1 MTNKKIWAATL
12 FSTLLLTMTISSP
25 VKAAEL
31 QTSTTVDRSQITL
44 PLSEE
49 TEENLFSLESVSDIQ
64 MSELVDPDEVIS
76 VSDGDDTI
84 QARKGTATKYG
95 WSYGTTPY
103 TFTQKWST
111 DTEVYSTYPYYNDGL
126 LYPAATELLDAPSNS
141 QYSSA
146 VREGYVNDTWA
157 TEQSIVGAHVYYH
170 KVSSNKALNSV
181 TVLLDKNV
189 AFQIYDAELN
199 PVLDTSS
206 DAYEDLLLFYR
217 TAVKYDNYDKTVYTC
232 KLTAGNYY
240 IMFWDNKSNEGNHH
254 YAMFT
259 GNPLP
264 IQQTYSAGGVFNGS
278 VKWDGSSS
286 SQTYQASGV
295 TISVSNGTEDL
306 FALYRVTFQDM
317 GSSYFNTYIKSAD
330 MMYQS
335 PNSYSYKTI
344 ANMANLNQKMIDY
357 YPDEG
362 SMMGT
367 YNTKVKVNWMNGL
380 SYVNASYS
388 TNAML
393 YIDYLAP
400 LGEVSVSF

>member
-206 DAYEDLLLFYR
+206 DAYEDLLLFYGTGMSKIKR
-217 TAVKYDNYDKTVYTC
+217 WRLMAP
-232 KLTAGNYY
+232 
-240 IMFWDNKSNEGNHH
+240 NKSVWVANESDFYPSIN
-254 YAMFT
+254 
-259 GNPLP
+259 
-264 IQQTYSAGGVFNGS
+264 FNFVNDSSSNAKLKGTWS
-278 VKWDGSSS
+278 VAFQSSS
-286 SQTYQASGV
+286 SSYTFIPSY
-295 TISVSNGTEDL
+295 SVS
-306 FALYRVTFQDM
+306 
-317 GSSYFNTYIKSAD
+317 
-330 MMYQS
+330 
-335 PNSYSYKTI
+335 
-344 ANMANLNQKMIDY
+344 Y
-357 YPDEG
+357 YYEYGD
-362 SMMGT
+362 
-367 YNTKVKVNWMNGL
+367 
-380 SYVNASYS
+380 
-388 TNAML
+388 
-393 YIDYLAP
+393 
-400 LGEVSVSF
+400 

>member
-232 KLTAGNYY
+232 KLTAGN
-240 IMFWDNKSNEGNHH
+240 
-254 YAMFT
+254 
-259 GNPLP
+259 PLP

>member
-1 MTNKKIWAATL
+1 MRNVLDCINAFIPLLSTEYELVLGRKGVSVTLRISFDKKDCFHLMGLQYLVDRPELSRDRGRVFDEIADGTITIEKIESSDFYNKIEQRVHFLPLLEQMIDSNDTVFKYNKKA
-12 FSTLLLTMTISSP
+12 
-25 VKAAEL
+25 
-31 QTSTTVDRSQITL
+31 
-44 PLSEE
+44 
-49 TEENLFSLESVSDIQ
+49 N
-64 MSELVDPDEVIS
+64 
-76 VSDGDDTI
+76 
-84 QARKGTATKYG
+84 
-95 WSYGTTPY
+95 
-103 TFTQKWST
+103 
-111 DTEVYSTYPYYNDGL
+111 
-126 LYPAATELLDAPSNS
+126 
-141 QYSSA
+141 
-146 VREGYVNDTWA
+146 
-157 TEQSIVGAHVYYH
+157 
-170 KVSSNKALNSV
+170 
-181 TVLLDKNV
+181 
-189 AFQIYDAELN
+189 
-199 PVLDTSS
+199 
-206 DAYEDLLLFYR
+206 
-217 TAVKYDNYDKTVYTC
+217 
-232 KLTAGNYY
+232 
-240 IMFWDNKSNEGNHH
+240 
-254 YAMFT
+254 MFT

>member
-31 QTSTTVDRSQITL
+31 QTSTTVDRSQIPL
-44 PLSEE
+44 LLSEE

-170 KVSSNKALNSV
+170 KVSSNKALKMLEN
-181 TVLLDKNV
+181 
-189 AFQIYDAELN
+189 
-199 PVLDTSS
+199 
-206 DAYEDLLLFYR
+206 LLLSGF
-217 TAVKYDNYDKTVYTC
+217 DKKTSLELINSSLINQNEEIFATLDIAIIDLY
-232 KLTAGNYY
+232 KGNIELIKSGACPTY
-240 IMFWDNKSNEGNHH
+240 IKNKSNVQLIK
-254 YAMFT
+254 ASS
-259 GNPLP
+259 LP
-264 IQQTYSAGGVFNGS
+264 AGIINETSLQTFDRDISSGEIMLMCTDGILDSNVEYKNKELW
-278 VKWDGSSS
+278 VK
-286 SQTYQASGV
+286 YLF
-295 TISVSNGTEDL
+295 EDIE
-306 FALYRVTFQDM
+306 T
-317 GSSYFNTYIKSAD
+317 N
-330 MMYQS
+330 
-335 PNSYSYKTI
+335 
-344 ANMANLNQKMIDY
+344 
-357 YPDEG
+357 
-362 SMMGT
+362 
-367 YNTKVKVNWMNGL
+367 NTKKIADLVLNEAIDNG
-380 SYVNASYS
+380 YGTAKDD
-388 TNAML
+388 M
-393 YIDYLAP
+393 
-400 LGEVSVSF
+400 SVVVCKFLDK

>member
-1 MTNKKIWAATL
+1 M
-12 FSTLLLTMTISSP
+12 
-25 VKAAEL
+25 
-31 QTSTTVDRSQITL
+31 
-44 PLSEE
+44 
-49 TEENLFSLESVSDIQ
+49 
-64 MSELVDPDEVIS
+64 
-76 VSDGDDTI
+76 
-84 QARKGTATKYG
+84 
-95 WSYGTTPY
+95 
-103 TFTQKWST
+103 
-111 DTEVYSTYPYYNDGL
+111 
-126 LYPAATELLDAPSNS
+126 DAPSNS

-199 PVLDTSS
+199 PVLDTTS

-240 IMFWDNKSNEGNHH
+240 IMFWDNKGNEGNHH

>member
-199 PVLDTSS
+199 PVLDTS
-206 DAYEDLLLFYR
+206 L
-217 TAVKYDNYDKTVYTC
+217 KIIQ
-232 KLTAGNYY
+232 KLTKQGKDAAEIYVQQGRQDLADAELAQVKVMEAY
-240 IMFWDNKSNEGNHH
+240 
-254 YAMFT
+254 
-259 GNPLP
+259 LP
-264 IQQTYSAGGVFNGS
+264 KQMTPEELEAALKAIIAEVGAT
-278 VKWDGSSS
+278 
-286 SQTYQASGV
+286 SGK
-295 TISVSNGTEDL
+295 
-306 FALYRVTFQDM
+306 DM
-317 GSSYFNTYIKSAD
+317 GKVMGVASKKLAGLAEGRAISA
-330 MMYQS
+330 
-335 PNSYSYKTI
+335 
-344 ANMANLNQKMIDY
+344 
-357 YPDEG
+357 
-362 SMMGT
+362 
-367 YNTKVKVNWMNGL
+367 KVKEL
-380 SYVNASYS
+380 
-388 TNAML
+388 
-393 YIDYLAP
+393 
-400 LGEVSVSF
+400 LG